1 MKQMMNSDKDT
12 PAMLACNA
20 FEKIIDEIRYSNLN
34 FQLHLSP
41 FSAQISLKKS
51 LILDK
56 SGIPRL
62 PPTHEV
68 SNHKHEAAESDIE
81 AFARKNVQLVAD
93 LDNLRGDYD
102 RVVDN
107 YSDALR
113 KIKSLEAEILA
124 LSIKKENNPS
134 YVENLEYEV
143 SKVTSENKKHRETIE
158 AQTEEIHELES
169 SIKVKT
175 EVANQINK
183 KLSEFRTTSETEKAA
198 IKKAHKAEL
207 KYWKKELGEER
218 KEKMKFADKLEKTK
232 SEIKRSNEK
241 KMEKES
247 VQPHISLNSHDSSY
261 LENSSLYLTTSMVS
275 HWSPNITTMFK
286 RPSSITSMVTHCA
299 LHPPP
304 GSSLLSM
311 SEVLEALN
319 KAVENLFN
327 GIKWFESTH

>member
-1 MKQMMNSDKDT
+1 MKQMMNSDKNT

-93 LDNLRGDYD
+93 LDNLRCDYD

-124 LSIKKENNPS
+124 LSIKKENNPN

-143 SKVTSENKKHRETIE
+143 SKVTSENKRLRETIE

-183 KLSEFRTTSETEKAA
+183 KLSEFMTTIETDKAA
-198 IKKAHKAEL
+198 INKAHKA
-207 KYWKKELGEER
+207 
-218 KEKMKFADKLEKTK
+218 
-232 SEIKRSNEK
+232 
-241 KMEKES
+241 
-247 VQPHISLNSHDSSY
+247 
-261 LENSSLYLTTSMVS
+261 
-275 HWSPNITTMFK
+275 
-286 RPSSITSMVTHCA
+286 
-299 LHPPP
+299 
-304 GSSLLSM
+304 
-311 SEVLEALN
+311 
-319 KAVENLFN
+319 
-327 GIKWFESTH
+327 